1 MVNFETEK
9 NLIRKMFKEIDTVFE
24 NDGERIEDTIEA
36 EGVNIIFGRSVPSG
50 SRRGSEV
57 FLVRVLAK
65 PHVFRTELLGR
76 PSFGPRINH

>member
-1 MVNFETEK
+1 
-9 NLIRKMFKEIDTVFE
+9 MFKEIDTVFE
-24 NDGERIEDTIEA
+24 NDGEGIEDTIKA

-57 FLVRVLAK
+57 FLVRVLTK
-65 PHVFRTELLGR
+65 PHVFSTELLGR